1 MQRQLDGDSLY
12 LAVRKMAGRLAG
24 RVQDEDRKTDRGR
37 SAKRGRDLDHQRR
50 DRLLGR
56 ATIPAS
62 RLQRE
67 LPLQATASGFGPSHT
82 KVVPGSNDATVILKR
97 SP

>member
-1 MQRQLDGDSLY
+1 MSIY
-12 LAVRKMAGRLAG
+12 LAVRKTAGRLAG
-24 RVQDEDRKTDRGR
+24 RVQDEDGR
-37 SAKRGRDLDHQRR
+37 PIAGAVLSVAGTSTTSDATGYFEL
-50 DRLLGR
+50 
-56 ATIPAS
+56 TIPAG

-82 KVVPGSNDATVILKR
+82 NMVPGSNDATVILKR